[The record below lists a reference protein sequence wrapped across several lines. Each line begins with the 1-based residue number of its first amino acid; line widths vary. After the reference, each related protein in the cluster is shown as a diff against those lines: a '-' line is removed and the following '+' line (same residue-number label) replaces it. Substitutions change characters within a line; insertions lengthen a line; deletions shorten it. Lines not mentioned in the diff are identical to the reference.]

1 MKIDYSKY
9 ETKNI
14 HYKFLSD
21 LPKGFDVKEVDDDL
35 NVCDKCLVIVR
46 WFDEMYW
53 KGEEC
58 QETNEILDDYESVC
72 DDCYVEL
79 ANNKDTEEFL
89 NHEINKG
96 VVK

>member
-46 WFDEMYW
+46 WFDEM
-53 KGEEC
+53 
-58 QETNEILDDYESVC
+58 
-72 DDCYVEL
+72 
-79 ANNKDTEEFL
+79 
-89 NHEINKG
+89 
-96 VVK
+96 